1 MTGAAMTAAPAPFHA
16 PARAALAERDP
27 AAKVA
32 LVGALW
38 RGIEAGELDCAPV
51 KRDLT
56 PAGPGRPERPEL
68 VPPQR
73 VQRRRLGSAAGRAAL
88 VHAIAHI
95 EFNAI
100 NLALDAALRFPA
112 MPEAYYR
119 DWLSVAADE
128 ARHFEMLA
136 RRLAELDYSY
146 GDLPA
151 HNGLWEMAE
160 QTARDVLVRMALV
173 PRVLEARG
181 LDVTPGMIERLRG
194 VGDDATVACLQV
206 ILEEEVR
213 HVRIGSHWFRHL
225 CAQREHDPDTLFPR
239 LLREYFDGALRGP
252 FNHAAR
258 RDAEFSEH
266 ELRAIESLGESA

>member
-1 MTGAAMTAAPAPFHA
+1 MGLSASTQPSPFHVH
-16 PARAALAERDP
+16 ALE
-27 AAKVA
+27 A
-32 LVGALW
+32 LVECDPVAKIERVGELW
-38 RGIEAGELDCAPV
+38 RQLEGGQLVCTPVDRELGPV
-51 KRDLT
+51 
-56 PAGPGRPERPEL
+56 APGRPERPEL
-68 VPPQR
+68 VPPQQ
-73 VQRRRLGSAAGRAAL
+73 VERRRLGTAAGRAAL

-100 NLALDAALRFPA
+100 NLALDAALRFPG

-128 ARHFEMLA
+128 ARHFDLLA
-136 RRLAELDYSY
+136 RRLADLDYSY

-160 QTARDVLVRMALV
+160 QTAHDVLVRMALV

-194 VGDDATVACLQV
+194 VGDEATVACLEI
-206 ILEEEVR
+206 ILAEEVR

-225 CAQREHDPDTLFPR
+225 CAQRGHDPDTLFPR

-252 FNHAAR
+252 FNLEAR
-258 RDAEFSEH
+258 RAAEFSEH
-266 ELRAIESLGESA
+266 ELRVIDELGA